1 MVDSARGAGGVAAT
15 ALLLPY
21 QPGGALTHFR
31 GISGSLVHDPNL
43 SQIGVSGNPGA
54 VQIALPL
61 GIHFGL
67 NWMQSLFGMKTQF
80 ATSIWTIVPGP
91 EEGIVS
97 PQFIGLGLQVLLL
110 AIGVLLVE
118 LYIRKHPE
126 SAKIIDDRLA
136 A

>member
-1 MVDSARGAGGVAAT
+1 
-15 ALLLPY
+15 
-21 QPGGALTHFR
+21 
-31 GISGSLVHDPNL
+31 
-43 SQIGVSGNPGA
+43 
-54 VQIALPL
+54 
-61 GIHFGL
+61 
-67 NWMQSLFGMKTQF
+67 MQSLFGMKTQF